1 MHNYTCVAHKW
12 VQHFF
17 EKFVTNFTLI
27 HTHTLSHAGWTQ
39 KLLKSRKMRN
49 WVSVDGI
56 LWHEQ
61 RVCVCVCVCVCF
73 CEWISALCVCVSQC
87 VLCVCVCVCV
97 CVHCAKD
104 VCVRTFMCVGSRYK
118 FLTHLP
124 VWVWNYWIDASIPS
138 KRHLQTCSFYFIPL
152 FILCPVYWPV
162 FPACNHRLLE
172 ALPFSNSA
180 NVSSL
185 LSHSEHYRLQMFPHE
200 KRWYILFLPGALHV
214 CTLARP

>member
-1 MHNYTCVAHKW
+1 MSATFLRKIRHKF
-12 VQHFF
+12 HIN
-17 EKFVTNFTLI
+17 T
-27 HTHTLSHAGWTQ
+27 HTHALSRRANPEATEVKKDE
-39 KLLKSRKMRN
+39 KLSKCRWYLMTRAACVCVCVLSWMN
-49 WVSVDGI
+49 I
-56 LWHEQ
+56 CT
-61 RVCVCVCVCVCF
+61 VCVCVCVTVC
-73 CEWISALCVCVSQC
+73 IVCVTVC
-87 VLCVCVCVCV
+87 IVCVCVCVCV

-104 VCVRTFMCVGSRYK
+104 VCVRAFMCVGSRYK